1 MLKKNIFRVAAS
13 SDLIGNPYNFV
24 NTLGRSV
31 SSAYYEP
38 KEGFMKGPLQG
49 GLGVLKGTAGI
60 VSVTGAGVAGSIGK
74 ATNAINKA
82 LV

>member
-1 MLKKNIFRVAAS
+1 
-13 SDLIGNPYNFV
+13 
-24 NTLGRSV
+24 
-31 SSAYYEP
+31 
-38 KEGFMKGPLQG
+38 MKGPLQG